1 MKCKLL
7 LSATFIAAS
16 LLSTAQDAK
25 RTYAITGKQTN
36 NFLWADIK
44 QVDIATGKVVKTL
57 FESDKTVFRSTDLD
71 NNKQRPVSRQ
81 EASPTALGVAA
92 CALDTRHNRLYF
104 APMHFSDIRFLDLD
118 KDGANFTTVK
128 RNIIAAPFMAAFQP
142 EESQITRMVFAADGY
157 GYALTNDGNHLI
169 RFTTGKKPVVEDLGN
184 LTDDESN
191 KGISIHN
198 KCTSWG
204 GDMLA
209 DAFGKLIIIS
219 AGHNVFSVD
228 LNTKL
233 ATLKGTISGLPANYT
248 TNGAVVDDD
257 GYMVVSS
264 ANVFDGLFRV
274 SIKDLK
280 AVKIPGTEN
289 SFNASDLANGNF
301 LLQKEADAINKFEVP
316 KSVLAHNYDMSDA
329 RVYPN
334 PVTNNQFNVLFEG
347 KKAGRYTIQL
357 TDISGRA
364 FLSKVVMV
372 AKGSQVEP
380 IRFTQKMPRG
390 GMFLVK
396 VLDENKQLA
405 FSDKVVIL

>member
-1 MKCKLL
+1 MKCTIL
-7 LSATFIAAS
+7 LSAAFISVS
-16 LLSTAQDAK
+16 LLSNAQDAK
-25 RTYAITGKQTN
+25 KTYAITGKQN
-36 NFLWADIK
+36 NSFLWADIK
-44 QVDIATGKVVKTL
+44 QVDITTGKVVKTL
-57 FESDKTVFRSTDLD
+57 FESDKTVFKTINFD
-71 NNKQRPVSRQ
+71 NNKQRPVSQQ

-128 RNIIAAPFMAAFQP
+128 RNIIAMPAMATYQP
-142 EESQITRMVFAADGY
+142 EENQVTRMVFAADGY
-157 GYALTNDGNHLI
+157 GYALTNDANHFI
-169 RFTTGKKPVVEDLGN
+169 RFTTGRKPVVEDMGSLA
-184 LTDDESN
+184 DDETN

-209 DAFGKLIIIS
+209 DAFGKLIIITAS
-219 AGHNVFSVD
+219 HNVFSVD
-228 LNTKL
+228 VNTKV
-233 ATLKGTISGLPANYT
+233 ATMKGTISGLPANYT
-248 TNGAVVDDD
+248 TNGAVVDND

-264 ANVFDGLFRV
+264 ANVFDGLFRIN
-274 SIKDLK
+274 IKDLK

-316 KSVLAHNYDMSDA
+316 KSVMAHNYDVSDA

-347 KKAGRYTIQL
+347 KKAGRYTVQL

-364 FLSKVVMV
+364 ILSKTITI
-372 AKGSQVEP
+372 AGGNQVEP

-390 GMFLVK
+390 MFLIK
-396 VLDENKQLA
+396 VLDENKRLA

>member
-1 MKCKLL
+1 MKCTIL
-7 LSATFIAAS
+7 LSAAFISVS
-16 LLSTAQDAK
+16 LLSNAQDTK
-25 RTYAITGKQTN
+25 KTYAITGKQN
-36 NFLWADIK
+36 NSFLWADIK
-44 QVDIATGKVVKTL
+44 QVDITTGKVVKTL
-57 FESDKTVFRSTDLD
+57 FESDKTVFKTINFD
-71 NNKQRPVSRQ
+71 NNKQRPVSQQ

-92 CALDTRHNRLYF
+92 CALDAKHNRLYF

-128 RNIIAAPFMAAFQP
+128 RNIIAMPAMATFQP
-142 EESQITRMVFAADGY
+142 EENQVTRMVFAADGY
-157 GYALTNDGNHLI
+157 GYALTNDANHFI
-169 RFTTGKKPVVEDLGN
+169 RFTTGRKPVVEDMGSLA
-184 LTDDESN
+184 DDETN

-209 DAFGKLIIIS
+209 DAFGKLVIITAS
-219 AGHNVFSVD
+219 HNVFSVD
-228 LNTKL
+228 VNTKV
-233 ATLKGTISGLPANYT
+233 ATMKGTISGLPANYT
-248 TNGAVVDDD
+248 TNGAVVDND

-274 SIKDLK
+274 DIKDLK

-316 KSVLAHNYDMSDA
+316 KSVMAHNYDVSDA

-347 KKAGRYTIQL
+347 KKAGRYTVQL

-364 FLSKVVMV
+364 ILSKTITI
-372 AKGSQVEP
+372 AGGNQVEP
-380 IRFTQKMPRG
+380 IRFAQKMPRG
-390 GMFLVK
+390 MFLIK
-396 VLDENKQLA
+396 VLDENKRLA